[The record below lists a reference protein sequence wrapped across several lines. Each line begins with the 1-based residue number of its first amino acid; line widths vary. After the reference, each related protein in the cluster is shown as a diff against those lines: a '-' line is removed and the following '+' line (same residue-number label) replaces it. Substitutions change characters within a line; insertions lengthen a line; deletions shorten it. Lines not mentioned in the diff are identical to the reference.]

1 MTGMQIPANA
11 LILVG
16 DGEKALFL
24 RNKGDEA
31 QANLQVERVLEHENP
46 PTHAQGTDRPGRFND
61 GPTVSRSA
69 VDNAD
74 WHALEKTRFAAEIAE
89 ALYKAAHAGRYDKLI
104 IVAPPKTLGDLRKA
118 LHKEVSGRVI
128 GEIDKDLTNQP
139 PYEIEKRLTTGH

>member
-24 RNKGDEA
+24 RNRGDEA